1 MTDAELILYRSD
13 DGLVQ
18 TQIKTMESS
27 VWLSQLEIADLFDNS
42 KQNISLHIKNIL
54 EEGELEKTAT
64 VKESLTVQSEGK
76 RQVSRKTMLYNLHM
90 ILAVGYR
97 VRSPRGTQFRQWATR
112 HLAEC
117 LVKGSVMDD
126 ECLKNPGGWGYFD
139 ELLVRML

>member
-18 TQIKTMESS
+18 IQLKAMEGS
-27 VWLSQLEIADLFDNS
+27 VWLSQLEIADLFDTS

-90 ILAVGYR
+90 ILAVG
-97 VRSPRGTQFRQWATR
+97 
-112 HLAEC
+112 
-117 LVKGSVMDD
+117 
-126 ECLKNPGGWGYFD
+126 
-139 ELLVRML
+139 